1 MEILYENH
9 AFLVCVKPPELV
21 SEQTPDHTGF
31 ADLVAEHTGTYV
43 GVVHRLDRGVG
54 GIMVYAKT
62 KSAAAALSESIRT
75 QKFRKEYL
83 AIVHGKPSPD
93 AGELRDWLFHDRMQN
108 KSFAV
113 DRARKGAKE
122 ALLHYRTLAS
132 HGEGTDEQTLLHI
145 VLGTGR
151 THQIRV
157 QFASRR
163 HPLLG
168 DRKYGSPLRCPI
180 ALFAAQL
187 SFPDPETNT
196 LLHFSA
202 LPQKS
207 GAWESFSDALSAED
221 LF

>member
-1 MEILYENH
+1 MEILYENN
-9 AFLVCVKPPELV
+9 ALLVCVKPPGAV

-31 ADLVAEHTGTYV
+31 ANLVEEYTGTYV

-54 GIMVYAKT
+54 GVMVYAKT
-62 KSAAAALSESIRT
+62 PAAAASLSESIRT

-83 AIVHGKPSPD
+83 AIVHGTPSPD
-93 AGELRDWLFHDRMQN
+93 AGELRDWLFHDRLQN

-122 ALLHYRTLAS
+122 AVLRYKTLS
-132 HGEGTDEQTLLHI
+132 VREEGAGAKTLLHI
-145 VLGTGR
+145 SLQTGR

-180 ALFAAQL
+180 ALYAAHL
-187 SFPDPETNT
+187 SFPEPE
-196 LLHFSA
+196 
-202 LPQKS
+202 S
-207 GAWESFSDALSAED
+207 GALLSFTSLPPLCEAWEAFSDVLPDS
-221 LF
+221 LT